1 MKTWLLIP
9 LVMFIAVAGYQ
20 FGYYRAKL
28 ESSEADKVRV
38 AGAMDKQPA
47 SSETDAERIGDLLN
61 ANVIASVEAA
71 ETAAAPTQR
80 SAEFMAEEVAPTQES
95 VEAVKA
101 GSETRK
107 KMRETHSDWADNFDE
122 NEQNFE
128 SATQLA
134 DFFTLHP
141 DGENVYLHSIQCD
154 DAQCQLVGQFE
165 GEHQRFESI
174 INEMKEQPW
183 WEYSGTSSNTSSDGS
198 RTHFILHLT
207 SARAL

>member
-28 ESSEADKVRV
+28 ESSEADKARV
-38 AGAMDKQPA
+38 VGAMEKQAARPQT
-47 SSETDAERIGDLLN
+47 EGDNIGDLLS
-61 ANVIASVEAA
+61 ANVISSVEAA
-71 ETAAAPTQR
+71 ETTEAVTYATATPEAHNNGQTR
-80 SAEFMAEEVAPTQES
+80 ST
-95 VEAVKA
+95 VEAVMA
-101 GSETRK
+101 GSEERK
-107 KMRETHSDWADNFDE
+107 ELFAEQSAWADDFDE
-122 NEQNFE
+122 NEQDFE
-128 SATQLA
+128 AATQLA

-141 DGENVYLHSIQCD
+141 DGEKVYLHSIQCD
-154 DAQCQLVGQFE
+154 GEQCQLIGQFE

-198 RTHFILHLT
+198 LTHFVLHLT
-207 SARAL
+207 AARGP

>member
-128 SATQLA
+128 AATQLA

-207 SARAL
+207 SARAF

>member
-9 LVMFIAVAGYQ
+9 LVIFIAVAGYQ

-38 AGAMDKQPA
+38 ADAMEKQATNAGAA
-47 SSETDAERIGDLLN
+47 AENIGDLLS
-61 ANVIASVEAA
+61 ANVISSVEAA
-71 ETAAAPTQR
+71 ETAGAPTQTP
-80 SAEFMAEEVAPTQES
+80 AGTMTEEVTPTRKS
-95 VEAVKA
+95 VEAVMA

-107 KMRETHSDWADNFDE
+107 EMRDAHSDWADNFDE

-128 SATQLA
+128 AATQLA

-174 INEMKEQPW
+174 VNEMKDQPW
-183 WEYSGTSSNTSSDGS
+183 WEYSGTSSNTSSDGN

>member
-101 GSETRK
+101 GSETRN

>member
-128 SATQLA
+128 AATQLA

>member
-71 ETAAAPTQR
+71 ETAVAPTQR

-107 KMRETHSDWADNFDE
+107 KMCETHSDWADNFDE

-128 SATQLA
+128 AATQLA

>member
-9 LVMFIAVAGYQ
+9 LVIFIAVAGYQ

-38 AGAMDKQPA
+38 AGAMEKQPV
-47 SSETDAERIGDLLN
+47 SSEADAGSIGDLLN

-71 ETAAAPTQR
+71 ETAVAPTQR

-128 SATQLA
+128 AATQLA